1 MIDNKSIQ
9 KDWIEGISKKKKA
22 DKVLIEKVIRALLLL
37 EGLSNSGLD
46 FVFKGG
52 TALMLL
58 LGTTKRLSIDIDII
72 VPDKS
77 VSLSDYLD
85 KFIMAKGFTRY
96 EKQER
101 TVQSDIK
108 KEHYKLFFVSALDG
122 KESHI
127 LLDVL
132 KEDIHYK
139 KLVKTSISS
148 SFFQETGTPVM
159 VTTPDFNNIL
169 GDKLTAFAP
178 TTTGIPYM
186 KKDKEMGME
195 IIKQMYDVGCLFDK
209 IDNISMVK
217 EVFNAFA
224 AIELKYRGNTHTI
237 PDVLDDT
244 FHTALAIC
252 FRKDIQNVDT
262 NFAVLSKGISSIKS
276 YIFSDSFHL
285 DKAVTYAAKAAY
297 LATLIK
303 YSKEEVVR
311 FDPKVNMKD
320 WEIKQFN
327 PKHPLNELNRL
338 NRLKKSNPEAFHYWH
353 QIYMIILE
361 HEEDE

>member
-1 MIDNKSIQ
+1 MIDIKSV
-9 KDWIEGISKKKKA
+9 DRNWIESISKKNKA
-22 DKVLIEKVIRALLLL
+22 DKILVEKVIRALLLL
-37 EGLSNSGLD
+37 ESLSSSGLD

-58 LGTTKRLSIDIDII
+58 LGTTRRLSIDIDII

-77 VSLSDYLD
+77 ADLTHYLD
-85 KFIMAKGFTRY
+85 MFITEKGFIRY

-101 TVQSDIK
+101 TVQSDIE
-108 KEHYKLFFVSALDG
+108 KEHYKLFFISALNE

-139 KLVKTSISS
+139 TLVETPISS
-148 SFFQETGTPVM
+148 SFLQETDTPVM

-178 TTTGIPYM
+178 TTTGIPYI

-209 IDNISMVK
+209 TDNINMVK
-217 EVFNAFA
+217 EVFSAFA
-224 AIELKYRGNTHTI
+224 DIELRYRGNMHTI
-237 PDVLDDT
+237 SDVLDDI
-244 FHTALAIC
+244 FYTALAIC
-252 FRKDIQNVDT
+252 SRKDIQNT
-262 NFAVLSKGISSIKS
+262 NFAVLNKGIISIKS

-285 DKAVTYAAKAAY
+285 DKAITYATKAAY
-297 LATLIK
+297 LAALIK

-320 WEIKQFN
+320 LEIKQFS
-327 PKHPLNELNRL
+327 PEHPLKELSRL
-338 NRLKKSNPEAFHYWH
+338 NKLKKSNPESFHYWY
-353 QIYMIILE
+353 QIYKIIQE
-361 HEEDE
+361 NEESK

>member
-1 MIDNKSIQ
+1 MINIKSIE
-9 KDWIEGISKKKKA
+9 KDWIESIYKKKKA
-22 DKVLIEKVIRALLLL
+22 DKILIEKVIRALLLL
-37 EGLSNSGLD
+37 EGLSASGLD
-46 FVFKGG
+46 YIFKGG

-58 LGTTKRLSIDIDII
+58 LGTTKRLSIDIDVI

-77 VSLSDYLD
+77 TDLNGYLD
-85 KFIMAKGFTRY
+85 KFIMEKGFTRY

-101 TVQSDIK
+101 TVQSGIE
-108 KEHYKLFFVSALDG
+108 KEHYKLFFISALNG

-139 KLVKTSISS
+139 TLVKTPISS
-148 SFFQETGTPVM
+148 SFLQETDAPVM

-178 TTTGIPYM
+178 TTTGIPYI

-209 IDNISMVK
+209 INDMNMVK

-224 AIELKYRGNTHTI
+224 AIELKYRGDTHTV
-237 PDVLDDT
+237 PDVVEDI
-244 FHTALAIC
+244 FYTALAIC
-252 FRKDIQNVDT
+252 FKKNIQNA
-262 NFAVLSKGISSIKS
+262 NFDILNRGINSVKS

-297 LATLIK
+297 LASLIK
-303 YSKEEVVR
+303 YSKEEIVR
-311 FDPKVNMKD
+311 FDPKVNMKNF
-320 WEIKQFN
+320 EIKQFS
-327 PKHPLNELNRL
+327 PKHPLDELNRL
-338 NRLKKSNPEAFHYWH
+338 NKLKKSNPEAFHYCY
-353 QIYMIILE
+353 QIYKIIQE
-361 HEEDE
+361 NEDSK

>member
-1 MIDNKSIQ
+1 MIDIKTIE
-9 KDWIEGISKKKKA
+9 KDWIDSISKKKKA
-22 DKVLIEKVIRALLLL
+22 DRILIEKVIRALLLL

-72 VPDKS
+72 VPDKN
-77 VSLSDYLD
+77 VNLTDYLD
-85 KFIMAKGFTRY
+85 KFITEKEFIRY

-101 TVQSDIK
+101 KVQSDIE
-108 KEHYKLFFVSALDG
+108 KEHYKIFFISALNG
-122 KESHI
+122 KETHI

-139 KLVKTSISS
+139 TLVQTPISS
-148 SFFQETGTPVM
+148 SFLKETGTPVM
-159 VTTPDFNNIL
+159 VSTPDFNNIL

-178 TTTGIPYM
+178 TTTGIPYI
-186 KKDKEMGME
+186 KKGKEMGME

-209 IDNISMVK
+209 IDNINMVK

-224 AIELKYRGNTHTI
+224 GIELKYRGNTHTTS
-237 PDVLDDT
+237 DVLDDI
-244 FHTALAIC
+244 FYTALTVC
-252 FRKDIQNVDT
+252 FRKDIQNTNT
-262 NFAVLSKGISSIKS
+262 NFAILNNGITSIKS

-285 DKAVTYAAKAAY
+285 DKAVTYASKVAY

-303 YSKEEVVR
+303 YSKEEVIR
-311 FDPKVNMKD
+311 FDPKVDMKD
-320 WEIKQFN
+320 FEIKQFN
-327 PKHPLNELNRL
+327 PEHPLNQLNKL
-338 NRLKKSNPEAFHYWH
+338 NKLKKSNPEAFHYWY
-353 QIYMIILE
+353 QTYMIIKGHAE
-361 HEEDE
+361 NE

>member
-1 MIDNKSIQ
+1 MIDLKSIE
-9 KDWIEGISKKKKA
+9 KDWIEGISKRKKA
-22 DKVLIEKVIRALLLL
+22 DKILIEKVIRALLLL
-37 EGLSNSGLD
+37 EGLSNSGLE
-46 FVFKGG
+46 FIFKGG

-77 VSLSDYLD
+77 ANLTDYLD
-85 KFIMAKGFTRY
+85 KFITEKGFTRY

-101 TVQSDIK
+101 TVQSDIE
-108 KEHYKLFFVSALDG
+108 KEHFKLFFISALNG

-132 KEDIHYK
+132 KEGIHYK
-139 KLVKTSISS
+139 TLVETPINS
-148 SFFQETGTPVM
+148 SFLMENDSSVM

-178 TTTGIPYM
+178 TTTGIPYI

-209 IDNISMVK
+209 IDDINMVK
-217 EVFNAFA
+217 EVFSAFA
-224 AIELKYRGNTHTI
+224 AIELKYRGNMHTI
-237 PDVLDDT
+237 SDVLDDT
-244 FHTALAIC
+244 FYTALAIC
-252 FRKDIQNVDT
+252 FRKDIQNT
-262 NFAVLSKGISSIKS
+262 NFLVLNKGITSIKS

-303 YSKEEVVR
+303 YSKEKVIR
-311 FDPKVNMKD
+311 FDPKVNIKD
-320 WEIKQFN
+320 LEIKQFN
-327 PKHPLNELNRL
+327 PEHPLNELNKL
-338 NRLKKSNPEAFHYWH
+338 NRLKKSNPEAFHYWY
-353 QIYMIILE
+353 QIYDIIQE
-361 HEEDE
+361 NE